1 MREEPVW
8 LIFTINIITIFENIM
23 ILWDKCK
30 LCKELCCA
38 VLGCVQLF
46 TIPWTVALQSP
57 LSMGGLQARI
67 LNWIVMPFASR
78 PSQPGIKPKSPALQV
93 DSSPSESPRKPQN
106 IGVGSLSLL
115 QGNFLTQESN
125 WGLLHCRQILY
136 RLSHQGSPRIQAWVA
151 YCFSRGTFWP
161 RNQTG
166 FSCIAGGFFTSWT
179 TREVLKIR

>member
-30 LCKELCCA
+30 LYKELCCA

-67 LNWIVMPFASR
+67 LNWIAMPFASR
-78 PSQPGIKPKSPALQV
+78 PSQPRDQ
-93 DSSPSESPRKPQN
+93 
-106 IGVGSLSLL
+106 
-115 QGNFLTQESN
+115 TQ
-125 WGLLHCRQILY
+125 I
-136 RLSHQGSPRIQAWVA
+136 P
-151 YCFSRGTFWP
+151 
-161 RNQTG
+161 
-166 FSCIAGGFFTSWT
+166 CIAGGFFTIWV
-179 TREVLKIR
+179 TREAREY